1 MGVIVAADV
10 SDQSL
15 FSRPFVGY
23 LVSRSSVG
31 IANTMLVVSLGW
43 HLYALTGD
51 PWSLA
56 LVGLMQILPVYG
68 FFFVSGMVID
78 YVPRIWVVR
87 IAALIEVA
95 AVLGIAWVMIEPEP
109 NLIWLYA
116 LVALHGSGRAFHAP
130 ALQAIVPNIVHESVL
145 DRAVALST
153 TVWHSAM
160 IFGPVLAGALIGW
173 IDRGVYGFI
182 TIALL
187 LALLGYGFI
196 PVFRVT
202 HLAGRTLQSFMAGLS
217 YVWRHP
223 VLLGGLSVD
232 VLMVGFGSVFVLL
245 PIYAVDVLKVGPFEL
260 GLMRAAP
267 AVGSILIGLWIASRR
282 VQLTDVGTKL
292 FWSLAVFSLSIL
304 IFAVSELWLLSLAAL
319 FIYGASDMV
328 SVNIRSAMIHRATP
342 ESLRGRVSAVNML
355 FIQTSNEAG
364 DFRGGAF
371 AALIGAVPT
380 AVLGGLIAGGVLAFS
395 RVRFAPLFAL
405 NRTSDLKPDP
415 SIQ

>member
-1 MGVIVAADV
+1 MVVAVAEAT
-10 SDQSL
+10 L
-15 FSRPFVGY
+15 FSRAFIGY
-23 LVSRSSVG
+23 LLSRSAVG
-31 IANTMLVVSLGW
+31 VANTMLVVSLGW

-56 LVGLMQILPVYG
+56 LVGLMQILPVYA
-68 FFFVSGMVID
+68 FFFVSGIVID

-87 IAALIEVA
+87 TAALIEA
-95 AVLGIAWVMIEPEP
+95 LAVLGIAWVMHKPEP
-109 NLIWLYA
+109 DLFWVYA
-116 LVALHGSGRAFHAP
+116 LVALHGSARAFHAP

-145 DRAVALST
+145 DRAVAVST

-160 IFGPVLAGALIGW
+160 ILGPVSAGLLISWLDRDVYALIT
-173 IDRGVYGFI
+173 V
-182 TIALL
+182 ALVV
-187 LALLGYGFI
+187 ALLGYALI

-202 HLAGRTLQSFMAGLS
+202 HLAGRTLKSFMAGMS

-245 PIYAVDVLKVGPFEL
+245 PIYAVDVLQVGPFEL
-260 GLMRAAP
+260 GLLRAAP
-267 AVGSILIGLWIASRR
+267 ALGSILIGIAIAARR
-282 VQLTDVGTKL
+282 TPMAAVGDKL
-292 FWSLAVFSLSIL
+292 FWSLCVFSASIVV
-304 IFAVSELWLLSLAAL
+304 FALSELWLLSLAAL
-319 FIYGASDMV
+319 FVYGASDMV

-371 AALIGAVPT
+371 AALMGAVPT
-380 AVLGGLIAGGVLAFS
+380 AVLGGVIAAGVLAFS
-395 RVRFAPLFAL
+395 RARFAPLYAL
-405 NRTSDLKPDP
+405 DRTSDLKPDP
-415 SIQ
+415 SLH